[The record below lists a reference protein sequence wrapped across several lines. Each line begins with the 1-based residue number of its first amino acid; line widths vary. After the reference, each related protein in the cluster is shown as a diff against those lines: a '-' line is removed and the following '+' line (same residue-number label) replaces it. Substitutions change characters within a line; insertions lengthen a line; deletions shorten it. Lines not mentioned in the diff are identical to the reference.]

1 MTDFPST
8 SKSRVA
14 GRVVFLIDESEPLRE
29 CIAGGTKSKAESI
42 ATALNSVLAQLLS
55 VADLEVAV
63 AGYRG
68 DAGGGA
74 DVGCRWG
81 GPLAGRRFV
90 PATTLADAPLVVEN
104 RVRRLP
110 LPVAGQQEETVRFPI
125 WYVPQLGSSVL
136 PVLGYAY
143 CRHLV
148 VAGTTPETVWRKPP
162 LVISFVGDLVP
173 QQVEMAVGRVLGVS
187 SPGGPPLVFHVHLG
201 GTAPG
206 VAVLYP
212 SADTHLPPGPP
223 RDLFRWSSM
232 LPDYMIAALRSA
244 QAPVGMGARGMIYNA
259 SVADLIR
266 MLSLV
271 KAYAQ
276 RGVVDAPHESQ
287 G

>member
-1 MTDFPST
+1 MHCRRNEI
-8 SKSRVA
+8 K
-14 GRVVFLIDESEPLRE
+14 GRKH
-29 CIAGGTKSKAESI
+29 CHGAE
-42 ATALNSVLAQLLS
+42 LVLAQLLS

-148 VAGTTPETVWRKPP
+148 VAGTTPKTVWRKPP

-212 SADTHLPPGPP
+212 SSRHPSPTGSP
-223 RDLFRWSSM
+223 
-232 LPDYMIAALRSA
+232 
-244 QAPVGMGARGMIYNA
+244 AR
-259 SVADLIR
+259 LI
-266 MLSLV
+266 SLV
-271 KAYAQ
+271 EHAAGLYDRRAPQ
-276 RGVVDAPHESQ
+276 RPGAGGHGGPRNDL
-287 G
+287 

>member
-1 MTDFPST
+1 M
-8 SKSRVA
+8 
-14 GRVVFLIDESEPLRE
+14 RE
-29 CIAGGTKSKAESI
+29 CIAGGTKSKAENI
-42 ATALNSVLAQLLS
+42 ATALNSVLNQLIA

-68 DAGGGA
+68 DDSNGA

-90 PATTLADAPLVVEN
+90 PTAALADAPLVVEN
-104 RVRRLP
+104 RIRRLGTP
-110 LPVAGQQEETVRFPI
+110 IAGKEEETVPFPI
-125 WYVPQLGSSVL
+125 WYVPRIGGSIL

-148 VAGTTPETVWRKPP
+148 VAGTTPETVWDKPP

-173 QQVEMAVGRVLGVS
+173 QQMEMAVERVLGLS
-187 SPGGPPLVFHVHLG
+187 SPGGPPLLLPRASRRNRSRTSRALSVQRHPPPAGPCVRLV
-201 GTAPG
+201 PLVER
-206 VAVLYP
+206 VAGLY
-212 SADTHLPPGPP
+212 DRL
-223 RDLFRWSSM
+223 SSQV
-232 LPDYMIAALRSA
+232 A
-244 QAPVGMGARGMIYNA
+244 QVPVSTGARGMIYNA

-276 RGVVDAPHESQ
+276 QRVLDALQPEGRG
-287 G
+287 